1 MKKEKKLLH
10 RYCGFHNT
18 EKVCGSE
25 GHNKDDAKKLCEKL
39 LLNYFHNL
47 QKNVTKF
54 PLEYY
59 NGQVAYIGSVI
70 KENESVEYIK
80 RPEIKS
86 KQLEFNFN
94 G

>member
-1 MKKEKKLLH
+1 MKKEKKPLH
-10 RYCGFHNT
+10 RFSGFHNT

-25 GHNKDDAKKLCEKL
+25 GHNKDQARKLCEKL
-39 LLNYFHNL
+39 LLDYFHNL

-70 KENESVEYIK
+70 EENESVEHIK